1 MLGDLIGEEQGKVI
15 VKRVLESH
23 GPGPKMEI
31 NMQTNAKVLGIK
43 MTNLGTYTSALQA
56 GGFLY
61 GEGQGVLMSKAGD
74 MVTWKGSGTGHFK
87 PGGGVSYRGA
97 VYFANASPKLER
109 LNGMAVVFEH
119 ESDAND
125 KISTK
130 YWEWK

>member
-1 MLGDLIGEEQGKVI
+1 MLGDLIGEEQGKVS
-15 VKRVLESH
+15 VKRVLESA
-23 GPGPKMEI
+23 GGPKLEI
-31 NMQTNAKVLGIK
+31 TIQTNAKVLGIK
-43 MTNLGTYTSALQA
+43 MTNLGTYSSALQP

-74 MVTWKGSGTGHFK
+74 MVTWTGSGTGRMK

-97 VYFANASPKLER
+97 VYFANPSPKLER
-109 LNGMAVVFEH
+109 LNGMAVVYEH

-125 KISTK
+125 KITTK